1 MIVSNKNMQTNIMSK
16 LENKVAVITGAN
28 SGIGLATAK
37 LFLKEGAKVVV
48 SGRRQEA
55 LDEVSKELSG
65 DFITVLADVSKP
77 EDNVNLIKEATNKY
91 GNIDIL
97 YLNAGIA
104 PVSAITDITE
114 NHYNDI
120 FNINVKGPVLAV
132 KEALPHINDGGSILF
147 TSSIVNQKGF
157 DGFGVYSASKG
168 AVRSFARVLTSE
180 VKSRGIRVNSIAP
193 GPIETPIFGKMGLP
207 QDVLDGLGKG
217 FGEQVPLGRFGSS
230 DEIANTALFLASDDA
245 SYINGIEIE
254 VDGGLSQ
261 I

>member
-1 MIVSNKNMQTNIMSK
+1 MNK

-37 LFLKEGAKVVV
+37 LFLKEGAKVVI

-55 LDEVSKELSG
+55 LDEVSKELEG
-65 DFITVLADVSKP
+65 EFTTVLADASNV
-77 EDNVNLIKEATNKY
+77 EDNKNLIETAVGKY
-91 GNIDIL
+91 GKIDVL

-104 PVSAITDITE
+104 PPTPVTDISE
-114 NHYNDI
+114 AHYNEI
-120 FNINVKGPVLAV
+120 FDINVKGPMLAV
-132 KEALPHINDGGSILF
+132 KEALPNINDGGSILF
-147 TSSIVNQKGF
+147 TTSIVNQKGF

-168 AVRSFARVLTSE
+168 ALRSYARVLTSE

-207 QDVLDGLGKG
+207 QDVLDGIGAS
-217 FGEQVPLGRFGSS
+217 FAEQVPLGRFGAAE
-230 DEIANTALFLASDDA
+230 EIANTALFLASDDA
-245 SYINGIEIE
+245 SFVNGIEIE
-254 VDGGLSQ
+254 VDGGMSQ

>member
-1 MIVSNKNMQTNIMSK
+1 MSK
-16 LENKVAVITGAN
+16 LKNKVAVITGAN

-37 LFLKEGAKVVV
+37 LFLKEGAKVVI

-55 LDEVSKELSG
+55 LDDVSKTLSG
-65 DFITVLADVSKP
+65 DFITVLADASIP
-77 EDNVNLIKEATNKY
+77 EDNKKLIEEATNKY
-91 GNIDIL
+91 GKIDIL

-104 PVSAITDITE
+104 PPTAITDITE

-120 FNINVKGPVLAV
+120 FNINVKSPILTV
-132 KEALPHINDGGSILF
+132 KEALPNINDGGSILF

-168 AVRSFARVLTSE
+168 ALRSFARVLTSE
-180 VKSRGIRVNSIAP
+180 VKSRGIRVNTIAP

-207 QDVLDGLGKG
+207 QDVLDGLGKE
-217 FGEQVPLGRFGSS
+217 FGEQVPLGRFGTAE
-230 DEIANTALFLASDDA
+230 EIANTALFLTSNDA
-245 SYINGIEIE
+245 SFVNGIEIE

-261 I
+261 V